1 MRMETGQIIL
11 TRLLPKT
18 GQTVVMYAGDD
29 GTYQAGWWK
38 GKTVANNKTRFLA
51 NTLDGDDIVLDLA
64 TGLMWAADGNELGC
78 NNGGG
83 LAWVTAIAYAEAL
96 DFAGFTDWR
105 VPNINELLSIVN
117 HSESSPSTYTAFF
130 VNTAF
135 SNYWSATHPDV
146 FTDGARVVVFT
157 DGASHSLGDGIPCG
171 LRCVRL
177 GL

>member
-38 GKTVANNKTRFLA
+38 GKTVANNKTRFIA
-51 NTLDGDDIVLDLA
+51 KTLDGDDVILDRA
-64 TGLMWAADGNELGC
+64 TGLMWAADGNEAGC
-78 NNGGG
+78 NDGGG
-83 LAWVTAIAYAEAL
+83 LNWVDTIAYANTL

-105 VPNINELLSIVN
+105 VPNINELLSIIN
-117 HSESSPSTYTAFF
+117 HAVASPSTYGAFF
-130 VNTAF
+130 VNTVAGI
-135 SNYWSATHPDV
+135 YWSATHPFV
-146 FTDGARVVVFT
+146 FTDGARIVDFT
-157 DGASHSLGDGIPCG
+157 DGISHSLSDGSICG